1 VPCNLVALLAG
12 VLVCQLLL
20 CFCHFWLGDAL
31 GGMQDGVAVM
41 LGVAAACEVTVSHE
55 VAIVPAIA
63 YGVACALSVAAETAK
78 SVSHVM
84 HSRLHILAGHADR
97 TTLFSTAVFC
107 GPVVYMAGA
116 FLATRLYQHASRSE
130 RGDCKPL
137 LGKPSPEFCP
147 ETKGL
152 TDEGAPSLWP
162 PAPRRPPLP
171 GDLCHTTSI
180 VNAVTDGTASAQT
193 VAFTTNV
200 TRGAWSSAVGSNHQ
214 PRVAIFCGNELMEM
228 FGLP

>member
-1 VPCNLVALLAG
+1 
-12 VLVCQLLL
+12 
-20 CFCHFWLGDAL
+20 
-31 GGMQDGVAVM
+31 MQDGVAVM

-137 LGKPSPEFCP
+137 LSKPSPEFCP

-171 GDLCHTTSI
+171 LYGS
-180 VNAVTDGTASAQT
+180 AEPRDGAPPPPFQ
-193 VAFTTNV
+193 
-200 TRGAWSSAVGSNHQ
+200 
-214 PRVAIFCGNELMEM
+214 AIFATP
-228 FGLP
+228 LPSSMRSQMGQRVPRQSRSPPMSPEEPGAVL